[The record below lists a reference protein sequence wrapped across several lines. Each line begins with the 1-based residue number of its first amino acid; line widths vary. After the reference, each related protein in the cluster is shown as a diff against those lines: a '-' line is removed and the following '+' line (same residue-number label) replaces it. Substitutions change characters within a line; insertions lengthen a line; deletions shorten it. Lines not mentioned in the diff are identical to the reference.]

1 MEGREKKARVDSLNQ
16 LRRLRTEGGSRLEA
30 LGSGGGEVDD
40 DDGFVEGAHEGD
52 DDQFVEQVVDT
63 GRTFK
68 SRPSA
73 FSIRPTTGHG
83 RVGARTTSG
92 SGVGHGS
99 GKVDAT
105 AILQGD
111 NYFQSLMAQMEASAS
126 EDDDTLRN
134 ETRHTD
140 DHGLKQNAHCRPPTE
155 WADGTPAPISVIG
168 ATART
173 GGLGHRTSMASMQ
186 FASVTSPVPAVNTF
200 DVIPD
205 FLATAGHDA
214 ALLKDPSPATDPAP
228 TSEIPMEEEEEGR
241 DAAAAAAAEWFDDTT
256 DIDMALQTI
265 GSGAAATGAEFM
277 MQVDS
282 TTTTSA
288 TPMEGGE
295 QERERGRENKYE
307 CSEKGGEETNRPPAG
322 TMASGDSDTGDMVNF
337 YWLDAYEKPNSGVL
351 YLFGKTASDG
361 GAAGTGRSYVSTCV
375 IINGMRRNVF
385 FLPRETI
392 PDGGGGERE
401 VTLKDVHEEISQMAA
416 NQRITLFGCKRVQ
429 RRYAFEI
436 PDIPVEADYVKLVY
450 PFSSPALVTTGTG
463 HTFSHVFGVHTGAL
477 ELFLVKRRI
486 MGPCWLQL
494 PCKAIN
500 RVDSGATVSWCRREM
515 SLDDPKAVRVLITDA
530 PPAPPLT
537 VLSLALRTIVEPH
550 SRTHEVVAVSGL
562 AYASVS
568 IEGGSGGPESA
579 KREAAAAALA
589 VKCTEA
595 FSVARETEDLGGFT
609 AKFIADTMTAYRH
622 ATSPSPTLMPGSSL
636 ELAKNERAVLTYL
649 VARIYRLDPDVIV
662 GHNFLGFDL
671 GVLLHRMRANKV
683 DYWSRLGRLSW
694 SQWPRGRPGS
704 TEASYAERL
713 VLSGRL
719 VCDTYLA
726 ARDLV
731 RSRNYSLGTLVES
744 QLGAERTDM
753 DWERVREYFETPDR
767 LAYLL
772 RHCEGDAHWI
782 MRLMTQL
789 MVLPLTKQLTN
800 IAGNLWARTLVGGRA
815 ERNEYLLL
823 HEFHRLKYI
832 VPDKGVPAKL
842 GGGNSGGQGGV
853 GVEGEEDVAMADYAI
868 ATGGD
873 GKDEHPEGGVHAQG
887 KNSTGGRRKAAYA
900 GGLVLEPKKGLYR
913 NIVLLL
919 DFNSLYP
926 SIIQEF
932 NICFTTVERNAADS
946 SEALPPLP
954 EASCPPGVLP
964 RLLAALVARRR
975 EIKRLMKDPRLS
987 PAEAAQLHIRQ
998 QALKLTANSMYGC
1011 LGFAQSRFHARPLA
1025 SLITGKGREIL
1036 ASTVELAR
1044 GTCQLEVVYGDTDSV
1059 MVHTGTRD
1067 LPTAKR
1073 MAQELKRVVNER
1085 YRLLEI
1091 ELDGIFGALLLL
1103 KKKKYAA
1110 LILEEHA
1117 DGTISQRIESKGL
1130 DLVRRDW
1137 CALSVDTSTVV
1148 LEKILLVEDGKGG
1161 GEEDSLREQPTMQRV
1176 ADQIHIFLRT
1186 VADEISQG
1194 LIPLEKYTISKVRG
1208 GGPARP
1214 SPFINYPHL
1223 ARRILPRNRSSMLMP
1238 RTSPT

>member
-1 MEGREKKARVDSLNQ
+1 MERREKKARLDSLNQ
-16 LRRLRTEGGSRLEA
+16 LRRLRTEGGSRLAVLEGEEGRRTRRSEGEA
-30 LGSGGGEVDD
+30 VDD
-40 DDGFVEGAHEGD
+40 DEESIVEETYEVD
-52 DDQFVEQVVDT
+52 DDQFVEQVADT

-73 FSIRPTTGHG
+73 FSIRPTAGHG
-83 RVGARTTSG
+83 RVGARMKSSDGGVGSGGGSG
-92 SGVGHGS
+92 SGS
-99 GKVDAT
+99 GKMEVT

-111 NYFQSLMAQMEASAS
+111 NYFQSLMAQMDASAS
-126 EDDDTLRN
+126 EDDDDDDDDAYG
-134 ETRHTD
+134 EESPMHTD
-140 DHGLKQNAHCRPPTE
+140 DHDYGVN
-155 WADGTPAPISVIG
+155 PAP
-168 ATART
+168 TAPKVSTERGRGTSTSLNRT
-173 GGLGHRTSMASMQ
+173 EVSSSQARILSHQASA
-186 FASVTSPVPAVNTF
+186 ASLQSASIASSPAPAMGTF
-200 DVIPD
+200 DIIPD
-205 FLATAGHDA
+205 FMAVTSHGASLENPPLT
-214 ALLKDPSPATDPAP
+214 TDIVL
-228 TSEIPMEEEEEGR
+228 TSELPMGEEEKE
-241 DAAAAAAAEWFDDTT
+241 AAAVAAEWFNDTT
-256 DIDMALQTI
+256 DIDMALQAISRETVTR
-265 GSGAAATGAEFM
+265 ATGAALESDPGTESL
-277 MQVDS
+277 MQIDP
-282 TTTTSA
+282 A
-288 TPMEGGE
+288 LDG
-295 QERERGRENKYE
+295 QQERGRGHGRPEE
-307 CSEKGGEETNRPPAG
+307 GEGEGRGVIRTGVESEA
-322 TMASGDSDTGDMVNF
+322 GDMVNF

-351 YLFGKTASDG
+351 YLFGKAASNGNGAGEG
-361 GAAGTGRSYVSTCV
+361 GPYVSTCV

-392 PDGGGGERE
+392 PDGVGGERE
-401 VTLKDVHEEISQMAA
+401 VTLRDVHEEIAQLAA

-463 HTFSHVFGVHTGAL
+463 RTFSHVFGVHTSAL

-494 PCKAIN
+494 PRHALRTVN
-500 RVDSGATVSWCRREM
+500 SGATVSWCRREM
-515 SLDDPKAVRVLITDA
+515 SLDDPKLVRVLVTDA

-550 SRTHEVVAVSGL
+550 SRTHEVVAISGL

-568 IEGGSGGPESA
+568 VEGGGGGSRSSEATA
-579 KREAAAAALA
+579 KISTATASA

-595 FSVARETEDLGGFT
+595 FSVAREPEDLGGFT
-609 AKFIADTMTAYRH
+609 AKFIADTMTAYKS
-622 ATSPSPTLMPGSSL
+622 ANSSSPSSSSAPSPSVILTGSSL
-636 ELAKNERAVLTYL
+636 ELAKNERSLLTY
-649 VARIYRLDPDVIV
+649 VIARIYRLDPDVIV

-744 QLGAERTDM
+744 QLGGGRIDM

-772 RHCEGDAHWI
+772 RHCEGDAHWT

-832 VPDKGVPAKL
+832 VPDKGGTKL
-842 GGGNSGGQGGV
+842 GGGGGGNGGR
-853 GVEGEEDVAMADYAI
+853 GGGEDEFALNDYAI
-868 ATGGD
+868 TAGVD
-873 GKDEHPEGGVHAQG
+873 GEDEHQEGSHAQV
-887 KNSTGGRRKAAYA
+887 KNVAGGRRKAAYA

-932 NICFTTVERNAADS
+932 NICFTTVERDATDPS
-946 SEALPPLP
+946 DALPPLP
-954 EASCPPGVLP
+954 EAGCSQGVLP
-964 RLLAALVARRR
+964 RLLAGLVARRR

-1044 GTCQLEVVYGDTDSV
+1044 GTCHLEVVYGDTDSV

-1067 LPTAKR
+1067 LLTAKR

-1110 LILEEHA
+1110 LVLEEHA

-1148 LEKILLVEDGKGG
+1148 LEKILLPEERKGG
-1161 GEEDSLREQPTMQRV
+1161 AEAEAEAEAEAGGDSTRGQLTIQGV
-1176 ADQIHIFLRT
+1176 ADQIHTFLRT
-1186 VADEISQG
+1186 VADEIGQG
-1194 LIPLEKYTISKVRG
+1194 LIPLEKYIISKV
-1208 GGPARP
+1208 
-1214 SPFINYPHL
+1214 
-1223 ARRILPRNRSSMLMP
+1223 
-1238 RTSPT
+1238 